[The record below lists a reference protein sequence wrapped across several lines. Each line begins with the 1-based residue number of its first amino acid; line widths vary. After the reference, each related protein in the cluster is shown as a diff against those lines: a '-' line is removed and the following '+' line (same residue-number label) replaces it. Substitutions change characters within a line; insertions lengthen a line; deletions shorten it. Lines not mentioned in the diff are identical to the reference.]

1 MTELQDLAT
10 LIRAGTPLIVI
21 QTAEESRVVDTFRHL
36 IADVLRPLYRW
47 TITDGLT
54 RLDMATDGVEHD
66 DIDVAPDASATL
78 LSIKRSAE
86 AGIYLLL
93 DFQPYLRYS
102 MTLRLLR
109 EICQR
114 QNSGAHSLVLVSPK
128 IELPEEL
135 EQVAT
140 RFALSLPDS
149 QALAQLVREE
159 AFAYSRDNGGKR
171 VDVDADAARS
181 VVRNLRG
188 LSIEDA
194 RRIVRTII
202 YNDGAITQA
211 DVTTLTRAK
220 FDLLNKDGLL
230 SFEKDTARFADVA
243 GLKHLK
249 KWIEQRRAAFL
260 GLQSAAKLDPPKGL
274 LLLGVQGCGKSLA
287 AKAVAS
293 GFGVPLVRL
302 DFGTLYN
309 KYHGETE
316 RNLRDCLKHAEQFA
330 PCVLWVDEIEKA
342 LAGGDNDDGVSRRVL
357 GYLLTWMS
365 ERRESVFLVATA
377 NQVRDLPAELLRKGR
392 FDEIF
397 FVDLPDGPARS
408 EIFTIHLSKRGLKPA
423 DFDLPKLVVV
433 ADGFSGAE
441 IEQAVVSGQYLA
453 NAENCTI
460 TQAHIERA
468 LRETRP
474 LSVLMAEQVAA
485 LRAWAQG
492 RTVSAG

>member
-10 LIRAGTPLIVI
+10 LIRAATPLIVI
-21 QTAEESRVVDTFRHL
+21 ETSEENRVLDTFRHL
-36 IADVLRPLYRW
+36 IAQVLRPLYRW
-47 TITDGLT
+47 SITDGLK
-54 RLDMATDGVEHD
+54 RLDMATDADEQR

-78 LSIKRSAE
+78 LAIKRNSE

-93 DFQPYLRYS
+93 DFQPYLRYT

-114 QNSGAHSLVLVSPK
+114 QGCAAHTLVLISPK
-128 IELPEEL
+128 LELPEEL
-135 EQVAT
+135 EPIAT

-149 QALAQLVREE
+149 QALAQIVREE
-159 AFAYSRDNGGKR
+159 AFSYSRDNGGKR
-171 VDVDADAARS
+171 VDVDADAARA

-188 LSIEDA
+188 LSVDDA
-194 RRIVRTII
+194 RRIVRKLI
-202 YNDGAITQA
+202 YADGALTQS
-211 DVTTLTRAK
+211 DVAELARAK
-220 FDLLNKDGLL
+220 FELLNKDGLL
-230 SFEKDTARFADVA
+230 HFEYDTARFADVA
-243 GLKHLK
+243 GLVHLK
-249 KWIEQRRAAFL
+249 QWITQRRAAFL
-260 GLQSAAKLDPPKGL
+260 GLASAAKLDPPKGL

-287 AKAVAS
+287 AKAVAG
-293 GFGVPLVRL
+293 GFGTPLVRL

-316 RNLRDCLKHAEQFA
+316 RNLRESLKHAEQLA

-357 GYLLTWMS
+357 GYLLTWMA
-365 ERRESVFLVATA
+365 ERREAVFLVATA

-397 FVDLPDGPARS
+397 FVDLPAAAARV
-408 EIFTIHLSKRGLKPA
+408 EIFTIHLGKRGLKPEN
-423 DFDLPKLVVV
+423 FDLAALAAA

-441 IEQAVVSGQYLA
+441 IEQAVVSAQYAA

-460 TQAHIERA
+460 TQKHIENA
-468 LRETRP
+468 LHETRP

>member
-1 MTELQDLAT
+1 MTEIQDLAT
-10 LIRAGTPLIVI
+10 LIRAATPLIVI
-21 QTAEESRVVDTFRHL
+21 ETSEENRVLDTFRHL
-36 IADVLRPLYRW
+36 IAEVLRPLYRW
-47 TITDGLT
+47 SITDGLT
-54 RLDMATDGVEHD
+54 RLDMATGASEQH

-78 LSIKRSAE
+78 LAIKRNTE

-93 DFQPYLRYS
+93 DFQPYLRYT

-114 QNSGAHSLVLVSPK
+114 QNSGAHTLVLISPK
-128 IELPEEL
+128 LELPEEL
-135 EQVAT
+135 EPIAT

-149 QALAQLVREE
+149 RALAQLVRDE

-171 VDVDADAARS
+171 VDVDVDAARA

-194 RRIVRTII
+194 RRIVRQII
-202 YNDGAITQA
+202 YDDGALTQA
-211 DVTTLTRAK
+211 DVAALARAK
-220 FDLLNKDGLL
+220 FQLLNKDGLL
-230 SFEKDTARFADVA
+230 SFESDTACFTDVA

-249 KWIEQRRAAFL
+249 QWIEQRRAAFL

-287 AKAVAS
+287 AKAVAG

-357 GYLLTWMS
+357 GYLLTWMA
-365 ERRESVFLVATA
+365 ERREAVFLVATA

-397 FVDLPDGPARS
+397 FVDLPDAAARL
-408 EIFTIHLSKRGLKPA
+408 EIFTIHLGKRGLKA
-423 DFDLPKLVVV
+423 TDFDLTALAAA

-441 IEQAVVSGQYLA
+441 IEQAIVSAQYA
-453 NAENCTI
+453 ASAEKCTI
-460 TQAHIERA
+460 VQKHIETA